1 MSTWNGFE
9 IIASGEDDWPVS
21 SAEIPAIWSQNLL
34 CSIPYQVA
42 STEISSMK
50 LQVCVKRRAV
60 LSVATNP
67 NCSSKQEAEEAVD
80 AVWAK
85 CYKDTAPF
93 DRIP

>member
-1 MSTWNGFE
+1 
-9 IIASGEDDWPVS
+9 
-21 SAEIPAIWSQNLL
+21 
-34 CSIPYQVA
+34 
-42 STEISSMK
+42 MK

-67 NCSSKQEAEEAVD
+67 SCSSKQEAEEAVD